1 MPEQRNL
8 PAVSEEQEDAKS
20 DHTGDKIEHKG
31 VRFSD
36 DEDSKEVFKK
46 VQHQIQ
52 NPLFQVKVG
61 NGTLER
67 DREERQRKRRY
78 NVHKMHTAVKLNELM
93 RQKSSDA
100 QLVFVN
106 LPGPPDADS
115 DSYCEWQT

>member
-1 MPEQRNL
+1 M
-8 PAVSEEQEDAKS
+8 
-20 DHTGDKIEHKG
+20 
-31 VRFSD
+31 
-36 DEDSKEVFKK
+36 
-46 VQHQIQ
+46 
-52 NPLFQVKVG
+52 
-61 NGTLER
+61 ER

-115 DSYCEWQT
+115 DSYCEFFLNSKNFNVSTCLFVYLKFI